1 MVINIDSLSCDM
13 DKKNHNI
20 AQPYARQNA
29 YFVVS
34 ILVVYSKPKYN
45 QWTYIYMTIYM
56 CYIQTYNIYD

>member
-1 MVINIDSLSCDM
+1 MWYGQ
-13 DKKNHNI
+13 KKNHNI

-45 QWTYIYMTIYM
+45 QWIKTKADENVENTE
-56 CYIQTYNIYD
+56 YNIYD